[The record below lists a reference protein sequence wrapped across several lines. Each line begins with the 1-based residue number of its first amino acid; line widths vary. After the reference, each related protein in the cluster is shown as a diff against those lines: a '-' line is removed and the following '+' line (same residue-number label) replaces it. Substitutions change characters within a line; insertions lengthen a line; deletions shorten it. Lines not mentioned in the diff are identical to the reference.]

1 MEFTYEEEC
10 YMAKN
15 KAGEDLLHFIKWNH
29 ESADLRSI
37 DKLLQLAA
45 EYSMRCEE
53 LEAAQRLTRKE
64 TKQ

>member
-15 KAGEDLLHFIKWNH
+15 KAGEDLLHFLEWNY
-29 ESADLRSI
+29 A
-37 DKLLQLAA
+37 
-45 EYSMRCEE
+45 MRCEE
-53 LEAAQRLTRKE
+53 LRAAQRLTRKE